1 MSTRTVLSEIQTHG
15 IRVHEIHTREELI
28 QVLGI
33 AAELEH
39 NLMCQYLFAAYS
51 LKRSTD
57 EGLTEVQVERARRW
71 GSAITMVARQE
82 MEHLGIALNLRSAIG
97 GVPYLSRPNFPQRL
111 DYYGKAN
118 IKTELTP
125 FSADTIRR
133 FQEFEKPIGEV
144 PPGWCDMPP
153 EAAREF
159 RRKALRNAPGA
170 PLMAGRTRLQPHPFT
185 FDSVQALY
193 LGIELGFQNVAAKI
207 GEKTLFIGPPD
218 AQIWGG
224 PGSPYEGSMDDLNQ
238 YDIDLVPVRNL
249 KTALAAIGIILEQG
263 EGIAAPPDYV
273 KYTHYCQYTQI
284 LHELEYDGFDAARPV
299 VANPLTAMHRDI
311 TAPDEVHLITNPET
325 LEVAVVFNRT
335 YELMLVMMLFLY
347 GHHHKKPG
355 EAHSFTD
362 AIFFPLMTMF
372 LRPLAEILTELPAFP
387 DPLAG
392 NAGPGF
398 ELPNEIVALPNSADL
413 WGFLTERFDELTW
426 DLRHL
431 SLLKPGRTSSAIASR
446 LRYIGDNMERL
457 AKDWR
462 DNWTDVGRTS

>member
-1 MSTRTVLSEIQTHG
+1 MAARTVLSEIQTHG
-15 IRVHEIHTREELI
+15 TVVHEIHTREELI

-51 LKRSTD
+51 LKRSSE

-97 GVPYLSRPNFPQRL
+97 GAPYLSRPNFPQRL
-111 DYYGKAN
+111 NYYGKAN
-118 IKTELTP
+118 IKTELTR

-144 PPGWCDMPP
+144 PPGWCDMAP
-153 EAAREF
+153 EESR
-159 RRKALRNAPGA
+159 ALRRNALLKASGA
-170 PLMAGRTRLQPHPFT
+170 PVMAGRTRLQPHPFQ
-185 FDSVQALY
+185 FASVQALY
-193 LGIELGFQNVAAKI
+193 LGIELGFQNVAGSI
-207 GEKTLFIGPPD
+207 GEKKLFIGPPD

-238 YDIDLVPVRNL
+238 YDLDIVPVRSL
-249 KTALAAIGIILEQG
+249 QTALSAIGIILEQG

-273 KYTHYCQYTQI
+273 KYTHYCQFTGI
-284 LHELEYDGFDAARPV
+284 LRELDQDGFDAARPV
-299 VANPLTAMHRDI
+299 LPNPMTTLHRDV
-311 TAPDEVHLITNPET
+311 TAPDEVNLITNADT
-325 LEVAVVFNRT
+325 IEVSVVFNRA
-335 YELMLVMMLFLY
+335 YALMLVMMLFLY
-347 GHHHKKPG
+347 GNRRQKPG

-372 LRPLAEILTELPAFP
+372 IRPLAEILTQLPAHD
-387 DPLAG
+387 DPKAG

-413 WGFLTERFDELTW
+413 WEFIDERFQELTW

-431 SLLKPGRTSSAIASR
+431 SLLKPGRTTTTMQGR

-457 AKDWR
+457 AADWH
-462 DNWTDVGRTS
+462 DHWTNIGRTS

>member
-1 MSTRTVLSEIQTHG
+1 MTTRTLLSEIQTHG
-15 IRVHEIHTREELI
+15 VLIHEIHTREELI

-33 AAELEH
+33 ASELEH

-51 LKRSTD
+51 VKRSAD
-57 EGLTEVQVERARRW
+57 EGISEVQVERARRW

-82 MEHLGIALNLRSAIG
+82 MEHLGIALNLRSSIG
-97 GVPYLSRPNFPQRL
+97 GVPYLSRPNYPQRL

-125 FSADTIRR
+125 FSDATIRR
-133 FQEFEKPIGEV
+133 FQEFEKPIGAV
-144 PPGWCDMPP
+144 PPGWCDMSP
-153 EAAREF
+153 EESRLF
-159 RRKALRNAPGA
+159 RRNALRGVSGS
-170 PLMAGRTRLQPHPFT
+170 PLMAGRTQLQPHPFT

-193 LGIELGFQNVAAKI
+193 LGIELGFQNLAAKI
-207 GEKTLFIGPPD
+207 GEKNLFIGPPD

-249 KTALAAIGIILEQG
+249 KTALAGIGIILEQG

-273 KYTHYCQYTQI
+273 KYTHYCQFTQI
-284 LHELEYDGFDAARPV
+284 LREMEQDPFEAARPV
-299 VANPLTAMHRDI
+299 VSNPLTTMHRDI

-325 LEVAVVFNRT
+325 LEVAVVFNRA
-335 YELMLVMMLFLY
+335 YELMLVLMLFLY

-372 LRPLAEILTELPAFP
+372 LRPLAEILTELPAFE
-387 DPLAG
+387 DPALG

-398 ELPNEIVALPNSADL
+398 ELPNEIVALPNSSDL
-413 WGFLTERFDELTW
+413 WGSITERFEELTW

-431 SLLKPGRTSSAIASR
+431 SLLKPGHANSAMASR
-446 LRYIGDNMERL
+446 LRYIGDNMERM
-457 AKDWR
+457 AINWR
-462 DNWTDVGRTS
+462 DNWKDIGRTS